1 MTAKAT
7 KLVLK
12 HEGTEKGQV
21 IGPLYKQLADNTSER
36 YYKDGRWSSLS
47 EAEAIGKKHKLPV
60 EVF

>member
-1 MTAKAT
+1 MKNLT

-21 IGPLYKQLADNTSER
+21 IGPLYKQNVHGDSER
-36 YYKDGRWSSLS
+36 YFTDGRWSSLS